1 MSGLNIYSYVD
12 YADIK
17 FYRAQKALAKRM
29 DILDWIPGAY
39 VEEIVQG
46 GENPLDMARRISM
59 DENAMRAPLQMPQP
73 LIELHPGN
81 PCLTAGGEVVG
92 REEEEEVEDQDRME
106 EDAWEGGTGFTQESE
121 APLKKKAMRVATP
134 QSKLVPTLTVDDAR
148 DMFSRDA
155 TAAFRERRR
164 MKGKKLYGDYAG
176 EETIA
181 ISSEDEDDRE
191 LAKRLRSDPPS
202 PSAFAGMVRVK
213 PEVLTVEEANEKMLR
228 DEEQRVRM
236 QKAAAEEPSVRN
248 EVAELRALLLE
259 QSRQRAVPQPP
270 SSAELITQV
279 IQGMLAQGLVMAPPS
294 AFPHLPAGFPPQNIN
309 PPSVS
314 QQSFSFGQMLQHQV
328 RPYAPVQQVDDPN
341 IWRSSGAS
349 RPLTPPP
356 LRPPITVPPHH
367 HRDDPH
373 MFGSADPNS
382 ATLAGSQSEAGGF
395 GSTDPN
401 PASHAASL
409 SDSQAGG
416 FGSTDPNPDPAQ
428 GAEDEAMQDA
438 EGPQG
443 PGEASTPNSLDDPM
457 HDEHAEVGLR
467 PSIDNQP
474 LQEQVDADVAR
485 AVAGDR
491 GGAPHAVAT
500 SAASRPDQGEV
511 TH

>member
-1 MSGLNIYSYVD
+1 
-12 YADIK
+12 
-17 FYRAQKALAKRM
+17 
-29 DILDWIPGAY
+29 
-39 VEEIVQG
+39 
-46 GENPLDMARRISM
+46 
-59 DENAMRAPLQMPQP
+59 
-73 LIELHPGN
+73 
-81 PCLTAGGEVVG
+81 
-92 REEEEEVEDQDRME
+92 
-106 EDAWEGGTGFTQESE
+106 
-121 APLKKKAMRVATP
+121 
-134 QSKLVPTLTVDDAR
+134 
-148 DMFSRDA
+148 
-155 TAAFRERRR
+155 
-164 MKGKKLYGDYAG
+164 
-176 EETIA
+176 
-181 ISSEDEDDRE
+181 
-191 LAKRLRSDPPS
+191 
-202 PSAFAGMVRVK
+202 
-213 PEVLTVEEANEKMLR
+213 
-228 DEEQRVRM
+228 
-236 QKAAAEEPSVRN
+236 
-248 EVAELRALLLE
+248 
-259 QSRQRAVPQPP
+259 
-270 SSAELITQV
+270 
-279 IQGMLAQGLVMAPPS
+279 
-294 AFPHLPAGFPPQNIN
+294 
-309 PPSVS
+309 
-314 QQSFSFGQMLQHQV
+314 
-328 RPYAPVQQVDDPN
+328 
-341 IWRSSGAS
+341 
-349 RPLTPPP
+349 
-356 LRPPITVPPHH
+356 
-367 HRDDPH
+367 